1 MAIRPID
8 PGVAEPVER
17 IRPSRSPQ
25 SSQRFNLARLP
36 PLAALRTFLIAAQH
50 ANFTQAAQELN
61 VTPAAVGQQIRL
73 LEAHLGTSLFHRH
86 ARGMSL
92 TEQGNTLLPGLQDGF
107 EQILRS
113 LGALSAAGQR
123 SPLTVS
129 VPPSFATKWL
139 VPRLQRYV
147 AANPGQSVRI
157 LSSMTLADL
166 SADGID
172 CAIRFG
178 PGNYPGV
185 VEEPLLTE
193 TVIPVCSPDLP
204 GPVSPPQRLE
214 DLRHHILLH
223 DDSPDGDPGCPD
235 WRIWLRA
242 AGIDGPAGIGDL
254 HFDQSSLVL
263 EAAIAG
269 QGIALAKARLA
280 EADIAAGRLIRLFG
294 DSRRMHFAYHF
305 LSLPHKAEDPAV
317 TAFRDWLRTEAA
329 AR

>member
-1 MAIRPID
+1 MLIRRVD
-8 PGVAEPVER
+8 TGVAQPSEKD
-17 IRPSRSPQ
+17 RPNRNPLVSRHFS
-25 SSQRFNLARLP
+25 LARLP
-36 PLAALRTFLIAAQH
+36 PLPALRTFLIAAQH
-50 ANFTQAAQELN
+50 ASFTQAAQELN

-86 ARGMSL
+86 TRGMSL
-92 TEQGNTLLPGLQDGF
+92 TEHGNALLPGLQDGF
-107 EQILRS
+107 EQILHS
-113 LGALSAAGQR
+113 LDALMAEGRR

-147 AANPGQSVRI
+147 ASHPGQSVRI
-157 LSSMTLADL
+157 LSSMAVADL
-166 SADGID
+166 TADGID

-185 VEEPLLTE
+185 VAEPLLTE
-193 TVIPVCSPDLP
+193 TVIAVCSPDLLDAA
-204 GPVSPPQRLE
+204 SPPHRLE

-223 DDSPDGDPGCPD
+223 DDSPDGDPTCPD
-235 WRIWLRA
+235 WRMWLRA
-242 AGIDGPAGIGDL
+242 AGIGDPACLGDL

-263 EAAIAG
+263 EAAVAG

-294 DSRRMHFAYHF
+294 DSRRIHFAYHF
-305 LSLPHKAEDPAV
+305 LSLPHKAADPDV
-317 TAFRDWLRTEAA
+317 IAFRDWLRTEAA
-329 AR
+329 AG